1 MHALSITLAQSSDP
15 TGGLTS
21 FLPLIIIF
29 AIMYFLLIRPQQQKE
44 KERQEM
50 LTKIKKNDHVITTGG
65 IHGIVAGVKDDEVTL
80 KVDEA
85 QNVKIRVARSAI
97 AGIVGPSGETP
108 SVGED
113 SSS

>member
-1 MHALSITLAQSSDP
+1 MPTLSTILAQASDP

-65 IHGIVAGVKDDEVTL
+65 IHGIVAAVKDDEITL
-80 KVDEA
+80 KIDEA

-97 AGIVGPSGETP
+97 AGIIGPSGDTP
-108 SVGED
+108 AVGED
-113 SSS
+113 ASS

>member
-1 MHALSITLAQSSDP
+1 MQTLIPMLADSADP
-15 TGGLTS
+15 TGGLAS

-29 AIMYFLLIRPQQQKE
+29 GIMYFLLIRPQQTKE
-44 KERQEM
+44 KERQAM

-85 QNVKIRVARSAI
+85 QNVRIRFARYFVRTRFTA
-97 AGIVGPSGETP
+97 AFQPA
-108 SVGED
+108 
-113 SSS
+113 